1 MPYIKEI
8 RTPFY
13 MLITDCQQSWRNYGL
28 PTVSERLCRRTPSS
42 NLFKCFLNPLF
53 ISQISVWLHFLHFP
67 NAFKSN
73 RFNLGL
79 NVFQFFCA
87 LILKKYEDKKIPKPS
102 TFAFN
107 GTGKF
112 NLRSIKTSKQI
123 GHNSGSERN
132 KIKKSMHRRQIL
144 RVEGVKQNS
153 PITH

>member
-1 MPYIKEI
+1 M
-8 RTPFY
+8 
-13 MLITDCQQSWRNYGL
+13 QSWGNYDL

-79 NVFQFFCA
+79 NVFHFLCINSKEIRGQ
-87 LILKKYEDKKIPKPS
+87 KKIPKPS

-112 NLRSIKTSKQI
+112 NLRSIKTSKQT

-132 KIKKSMHRRQIL
+132 KIKKSMHRRQTL